1 MQHGPTH
8 ASCEQGISTC
18 RATPQ
23 AAAVNKMRQNHCRTP
38 FLFSVDGRRAEQ
50 VLRED
55 PRRVGP
61 SRRRVG
67 LLVVGVGSPVGAV
80 SLAARLAP
88 RPQLRAERL

>member
-1 MQHGPTH
+1 MQHGPAH

-18 RATPQ
+18 WATPQ

-55 PRRVGP
+55 PRR
-61 SRRRVG
+61 
-67 LLVVGVGSPVGAV
+67 AV
-80 SLAARLAP
+80 SWGSHRKKPICFLPGIRDSRLHG
-88 RPQLRAERL
+88 